1 MSQPD
6 FTHLLLLQQHG
17 TASQRENATI
27 ILKAYEQVKAR
38 GQTITKSNITREA
51 EIFKSTYQG
60 LTPEV
65 SDVNLW
71 LDSKATP
78 VDEAGSFQYWIDDN
92 STALNSL
99 TPAVLTETIEVA
111 KQRFTKALLERVSK
125 PDTIGITR
133 PRGCK

>member
-1 MSQPD
+1 MSKPD

-27 ILKAYEQVKAR
+27 VLKAYEQVKAS
-38 GQTITKSNITREA
+38 GQTVTKSNITREA

-60 LTPEV
+60 IAPEV
-65 SDVNLW
+65 SDVNPW

-78 VDEAGSFQYWIDDN
+78 IEEAVTFQYWMDDN

-99 TPAVLTETIEVA
+99 TPAAKTETIEVA
-111 KQRFTKALLERVSK
+111 KQRFTKALLARLSK
-125 PDTIGITR
+125 PDTTGITR